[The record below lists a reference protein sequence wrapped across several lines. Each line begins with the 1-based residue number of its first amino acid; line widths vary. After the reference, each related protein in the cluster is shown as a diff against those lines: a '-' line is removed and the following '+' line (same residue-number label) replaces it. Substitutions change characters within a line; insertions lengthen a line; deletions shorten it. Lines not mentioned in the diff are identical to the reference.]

1 MKKNS
6 KKTTVKQKLMGK
18 KSAIDL
24 LTDDHAEVKK
34 LFRQFKQL
42 MEDDATPSEKS
53 AIVKQACKALLVHTQ
68 IEEEIF
74 YPAVRSA
81 TGDDDLMDE
90 AKVEHQGA
98 KELCEQLLDMMPGEE
113 LYDAKFIVLSEQVKH
128 HIREEEGKM
137 FPEAKKAKIDLVR
150 LGSQMEKRK
159 AELEDEMGIA
169 EIDMD
174 DISMVSS
181 SDKARMTDEGLIP

>member
-1 MKKNS
+1 MKKIS
-6 KKTTVKQKLMGK
+6 KKTTTKEKLSGK
-18 KSAIDL
+18 KNAIDI
-24 LTDDHAEVKK
+24 LTNDHTEVKK
-34 LFRQFKQL
+34 LFKQFKQL
-42 MEDDATPSEKS
+42 MEDDATPAEKS
-53 AIVKQACKALLVHTQ
+53 AIVKQACKALLVHAQ

-81 TGDDDLMDE
+81 TRDDDLMDE

-128 HIREEEGKM
+128 HIREEETEM
-137 FPEAKKAKIDLVR
+137 FPEAKKAKVDLER
-150 LGSQMEKRK
+150 LGRQMDKRK
-159 AELEDEMGIA
+159 TELEDEMGIA

-174 DISMVSS
+174 DVSMMSS
-181 SDKARMTDEGLIP
+181 RDKARLTDEGLIP